1 MEQWHLAYV
10 KLEHLKRRVKMA
22 SVNKVIILGNVG
34 KDPEVRH
41 MQNGDSVVS
50 VSVATSESWKDKNS
64 GESKDNTE
72 WHRVTF
78 YRKLAE
84 VAANYLRKG
93 SSVYIE
99 GRLETKKWTDKA
111 GVERYTTGIV
121 ASEMKMLGKAPEAGE
136 RQAAPEAHNRPVKV
150 QADTGWPDIDSD
162 GIPF

>member
-1 MEQWHLAYV
+1 
-10 KLEHLKRRVKMA
+10 MA

-50 VSVATSESWKDKNS
+50 VSVATSEYWKDKNS
-64 GESKDNTE
+64 GESKENTE

-136 RQAAPEAHNRPVKV
+136 RQAPAKAQAAHGFE
-150 QADTGWPDIDSD
+150 DMDDD
-162 GIPF
+162 IPFN

>member
-1 MEQWHLAYV
+1 
-10 KLEHLKRRVKMA
+10 MA

-64 GESKDNTE
+64 GESKENTE

-121 ASEMKMLGKAPEAGE
+121 ASEMKMLGKAPEAGD
-136 RQAAPEAHNRPVKV
+136 RQAPAKVEAGHGFE
-150 QADTGWPDIDSD
+150 DMIDD
-162 GIPF
+162 IPF

>member
-1 MEQWHLAYV
+1 
-10 KLEHLKRRVKMA
+10 
-22 SVNKVIILGNVG
+22 
-34 KDPEVRH
+34 
-41 MQNGDSVVS
+41 VS

-64 GESKDNTE
+64 GESKENTE

-99 GRLETKKWTDKA
+99 GRLETKKWTDKS

-136 RQAAPEAHNRPVKV
+136 RQAVPGAHNRPVKV

>member
-1 MEQWHLAYV
+1 
-10 KLEHLKRRVKMA
+10 MA

-50 VSVATSESWKDKNS
+50 VSVATSEYWKDKNS
-64 GESKDNTE
+64 GESKENTE

-99 GRLETKKWTDKA
+99 GRLETKKWTDKS

-136 RQAAPEAHNRPVKV
+136 RQAAPEQHTRPVKA
-150 QADTGWPDIDSD
+150 QSAHGFEDMDDD
-162 GIPF
+162 IPFN

>member
-1 MEQWHLAYV
+1 
-10 KLEHLKRRVKMA
+10 MA
-22 SVNKVIILGNVG
+22 SVNKFIGIGNLT
-34 KDPEVRH
+34 KDPEIRH
-41 MQNGDSVVS
+41 LP
-50 VSVATSESWKDKNS
+50 S
-64 GESKDNTE
+64 GESVANCSIACNEQWKNKAGE
-72 WHRVTF
+72 KQESVEFINITF

-121 ASEMKMLGKAPEAGE
+121 VSEMKMLGKAPEAGE
-136 RQAAPEAHNRPVKV
+136 RVAVFPEGTRQAPVKA

>member
-1 MEQWHLAYV
+1 
-10 KLEHLKRRVKMA
+10 MA

-136 RQAAPEAHNRPVKV
+136 RQAATEAHNRPVKV

>member
-1 MEQWHLAYV
+1 
-10 KLEHLKRRVKMA
+10 MA
-22 SVNKVIILGNVG
+22 SVNKVMLIGNVG

-64 GESKDNTE
+64 GESKENTE

-136 RQAAPEAHNRPVKV
+136 RVAVFPEGTRQAPVKAQV
-150 QADTGWPDIDSD
+150 DTGWPDIDSD

>member
-1 MEQWHLAYV
+1 
-10 KLEHLKRRVKMA
+10 MA

-64 GESKDNTE
+64 GESKENTE

-99 GRLETKKWTDKA
+99 GRLETKKWADKA

-136 RQAAPEAHNRPVKV
+136 RQAAPEQHTRPVKA

>member
-1 MEQWHLAYV
+1 
-10 KLEHLKRRVKMA
+10 MA

-64 GESKDNTE
+64 GESKENTE

-136 RQAAPEAHNRPVKV
+136 RQAAPEQHTRPVKA
-150 QADTGWPDIDSD
+150 QSAHGFEDMDDD
-162 GIPF
+162 IPFN

>member
-1 MEQWHLAYV
+1 
-10 KLEHLKRRVKMA
+10 MA

-150 QADTGWPDIDSD
+150 QAGHGFEDMVDD
-162 GIPF
+162 IPF

>member
-1 MEQWHLAYV
+1 
-10 KLEHLKRRVKMA
+10 MA

-34 KDPEVRH
+34 KDPEVRY

-64 GESKDNTE
+64 GESKENTE

-121 ASEMKMLGKAPEAGE
+121 ASEMKMLGKAPEAGD
-136 RQAAPEAHNRPVKV
+136 RQAPAKTQAAHGFE
-150 QADTGWPDIDSD
+150 DMGDD
-162 GIPF
+162 IPFN

>member
-1 MEQWHLAYV
+1 
-10 KLEHLKRRVKMA
+10 MA

-64 GESKDNTE
+64 GESKENTE

-136 RQAAPEAHNRPVKV
+136 RQAAPGCIISPVKA
-150 QADTGWPDIDSD
+150 QAGHGFEDMVDD
-162 GIPF
+162 IPFN

>member
-1 MEQWHLAYV
+1 
-10 KLEHLKRRVKMA
+10 MA

-34 KDPEVRH
+34 KDPEVRY

-64 GESKDNTE
+64 GESKENTE

-121 ASEMKMLGKAPEAGE
+121 GSEMKMLGKAPEAGE
-136 RQAAPEAHNRPVKV
+136 RQAPAKVEAGHGFEDMV
-150 QADTGWPDIDSD
+150 DD
-162 GIPF
+162 IPF

>member
-1 MEQWHLAYV
+1 
-10 KLEHLKRRVKMA
+10 MA
-22 SVNKVIILGNVG
+22 SVNKVILIGNVG
-34 KDPEVRH
+34 KDPEARH

-50 VSVATSESWKDKNS
+50 VSVATSESWRDKNS
-64 GESKDNTE
+64 GDSKENTE

-121 ASEMKMLGKAPEAGE
+121 ASEMKMLGKAPED
-136 RQAAPEAHNRPVKV
+136 RQAPAKVEAGHGFE
-150 QADTGWPDIDSD
+150 DMIDD
-162 GIPF
+162 IPF

>member
-1 MEQWHLAYV
+1 
-10 KLEHLKRRVKMA
+10 MA

-64 GESKDNTE
+64 GESKENTE

-99 GRLETKKWTDKA
+99 GRLETKKWTDKS

-136 RQAAPEAHNRPVKV
+136 RQAPAKVEAGHGFEDMV
-150 QADTGWPDIDSD
+150 DD
-162 GIPF
+162 IPF

>member
-1 MEQWHLAYV
+1 
-10 KLEHLKRRVKMA
+10 MA

-64 GESKDNTE
+64 GESKENAE

-111 GVERYTTGIV
+111 GVERYATGIV

-136 RQAAPEAHNRPVKV
+136 RQAPAKVEAGHGFEDMV
-150 QADTGWPDIDSD
+150 DD
-162 GIPF
+162 IPF

>member
-1 MEQWHLAYV
+1 
-10 KLEHLKRRVKMA
+10 MA

-34 KDPEVRH
+34 KDPEVRY

-64 GESKDNTE
+64 GESKENTE

-99 GRLETKKWTDKA
+99 GRLETKKWTDKS

-136 RQAAPEAHNRPVKV
+136 RQAPERHTRPVKA
-150 QADTGWPDIDSD
+150 QSAHGFEDMDDD
-162 GIPF
+162 IPFN

>member
-1 MEQWHLAYV
+1 
-10 KLEHLKRRVKMA
+10 
-22 SVNKVIILGNVG
+22 
-34 KDPEVRH
+34 

-64 GESKDNTE
+64 GESKENKE

-136 RQAAPEAHNRPVKV
+136 RQAPAKVEAGHGFE
-150 QADTGWPDIDSD
+150 DMIDD
-162 GIPF
+162 IPF

>member
-1 MEQWHLAYV
+1 
-10 KLEHLKRRVKMA
+10 MA

-64 GESKDNTE
+64 GESKENTE

-121 ASEMKMLGKAPEAGE
+121 ASEMKMLGKAPDA
-136 RQAAPEAHNRPVKV
+136 
-150 QADTGWPDIDSD
+150 
-162 GIPF
+162 

>member
-1 MEQWHLAYV
+1 
-10 KLEHLKRRVKMA
+10 MA

-136 RQAAPEAHNRPVKV
+136 RQAVPGCITRPVKD
-150 QADTGWPDIDSD
+150 QAGHGFEDMADD
-162 GIPF
+162 IPFN

>member
-1 MEQWHLAYV
+1 
-10 KLEHLKRRVKMA
+10 MA

-93 SSVYIE
+93 SGVYIE

-136 RQAAPEAHNRPVKV
+136 RQAPVKA
-150 QADTGWPDIDSD
+150 QAAHGFEDMIDD
-162 GIPF
+162 IPF

>member
-1 MEQWHLAYV
+1 
-10 KLEHLKRRVKMA
+10 MA

-64 GESKDNTE
+64 GESKENTE

-136 RQAAPEAHNRPVKV
+136 RQAAPEAHNHPVKV
-150 QADTGWPDIDSD
+150 QADTGWPDIDSE

>member
-1 MEQWHLAYV
+1 
-10 KLEHLKRRVKMA
+10 MA
-22 SVNKVIILGNVG
+22 SVNKFIGIGNLT
-34 KDPEVRH
+34 KDPEIRH
-41 MQNGDSVVS
+41 LP
-50 VSVATSESWKDKNS
+50 S
-64 GESKDNTE
+64 GESVANCSIACNEQWKNKAGE
-72 WHRVTF
+72 KQERVEFINVTF

-136 RQAAPEAHNRPVKV
+136 RVAVFPEGTRQAPVKAQAAHGFE
-150 QADTGWPDIDSD
+150 DMDDD
-162 GIPF
+162 IPFN

>member
-1 MEQWHLAYV
+1 
-10 KLEHLKRRVKMA
+10 MA

-64 GESKDNTE
+64 GESKENTE

-136 RQAAPEAHNRPVKV
+136 RQAPAKVEAGHGFE
-150 QADTGWPDIDSD
+150 DMIDD
-162 GIPF
+162 IPF

>member
-1 MEQWHLAYV
+1 
-10 KLEHLKRRVKMA
+10 MA

-64 GESKDNTE
+64 GESKENKE

-136 RQAAPEAHNRPVKV
+136 RQAAPEQHTRPVKA
-150 QADTGWPDIDSD
+150 QAAHGFEDMDDD
-162 GIPF
+162 IPFN

>member
-1 MEQWHLAYV
+1 
-10 KLEHLKRRVKMA
+10 MA

-64 GESKDNTE
+64 GESKENTE

-99 GRLETKKWTDKA
+99 GRLETKKWTDKS

-121 ASEMKMLGKAPEAGE
+121 ASEMKMLGKAPEAGD
-136 RQAAPEAHNRPVKV
+136 RQAAPEQHTRPVKA
-150 QADTGWPDIDSD
+150 QAAHGFEDMDDD
-162 GIPF
+162 IPFN

>member
-1 MEQWHLAYV
+1 
-10 KLEHLKRRVKMA
+10 MA

-34 KDPEVRH
+34 KYPEIRH

-64 GESKDNTE
+64 GEKQENTE

-121 ASEMKMLGKAPEAGE
+121 ASEMKMLGKAPESGE
-136 RQAAPEAHNRPVKV
+136 RQAPTEAHYRPAK
-150 QADTGWPDIDSD
+150 AGHGFEDMDDDIL
-162 GIPF
+162 F

>member
-1 MEQWHLAYV
+1 
-10 KLEHLKRRVKMA
+10 MA

-34 KDPEVRH
+34 KDPEVRY

-50 VSVATSESWKDKNS
+50 VSVATSEYWKDKNS
-64 GESKDNTE
+64 GESKENTE

-99 GRLETKKWTDKA
+99 GRLETKKWTDKS

-136 RQAAPEAHNRPVKV
+136 RQAAPEQHTRPVKA
-150 QADTGWPDIDSD
+150 QPAHGFEDMDDD
-162 GIPF
+162 IPFN

>member
-1 MEQWHLAYV
+1 
-10 KLEHLKRRVKMA
+10 MA

-50 VSVATSESWKDKNS
+50 VSVATSEYWKDKNS
-64 GESKDNTE
+64 GESKENTE

-136 RQAAPEAHNRPVKV
+136 RQAAPEQHTRPVKA
-150 QADTGWPDIDSD
+150 QAAHGFEDMDDD
-162 GIPF
+162 IPFN

>member
-1 MEQWHLAYV
+1 
-10 KLEHLKRRVKMA
+10 MA

-121 ASEMKMLGKAPEAGE
+121 ASEMKMLGKAPESGE
-136 RQAAPEAHNRPVKV
+136 RVAVLPEGTRQAPVKA